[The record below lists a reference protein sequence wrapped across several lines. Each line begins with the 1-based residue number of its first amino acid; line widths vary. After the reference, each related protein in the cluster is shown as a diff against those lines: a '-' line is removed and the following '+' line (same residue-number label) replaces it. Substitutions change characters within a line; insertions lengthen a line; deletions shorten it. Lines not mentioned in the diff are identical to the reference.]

1 MSAAPAPYGA
11 TIMEHFRR
19 PRNQGPLPAADVVR
33 EGANP
38 LCGDRIRI
46 ELALEDGQVT
56 EARFT
61 ANACAISVAAAS
73 LLTERVRG
81 MSAADIRAIRDDEM
95 VAALGGEIPPA
106 RRACAVL
113 PLTTI
118 VAALAQLE
126 AGDEKR
132 ARRGTLD

>member
-1 MSAAPAPYGA
+1 MTGAPAPYGA
-11 TIMEHFRR
+11 TIMDHFRR
-19 PRNQGPLPAADVVR
+19 PRNQGPLPDADAAR

-46 ELALEDGQVT
+46 EIALRDGRVAD
-56 EARFT
+56 ARFT

-81 MSAADIRAIRDDEM
+81 MSAADIHAIDDEEM
-95 VAALGGEIPPA
+95 VRSLGDEIPAA

-113 PLTTI
+113 PLSTMRN
-118 VAALAQLE
+118 ALAILPGS
-126 AGDEKR
+126 ADR
-132 ARRGTLD
+132 

>member
-1 MSAAPAPYGA
+1 MEARRPPYGA

-19 PRNQGPLPAADVVR
+19 PRNQGPLAAPDATR

-38 LCGDRIRI
+38 LCGDRVRI
-46 ELALEDGQVT
+46 ELALRDGRVVD
-56 EARFT
+56 ARFI

-81 MSAADIRAIRDDEM
+81 MSTGDVGAITDDEM
-95 VAALGGEIPPA
+95 LESLGGEIPPA

-113 PLTTI
+113 PLTTL
-118 VAALAQLE
+118 VAALADL
-126 AGDEKR
+126 AAADGKR
-132 ARRGTLD
+132 AHRGTRG

>member
-1 MSAAPAPYGA
+1 MPTAPAPYGA

-19 PRNQGPLPAADVVR
+19 PRNQGPLPAADVTR

-46 ELALEDGQVT
+46 ELALREGRVI

-81 MSAADIRAIRDDEM
+81 MSAADVRVIRDEEM
-95 VAALGGEIPPA
+95 VAALGGGIPSA

-113 PLTTI
+113 PLATMRNALGVVAGTI
-118 VAALAQLE
+118 
-126 AGDEKR
+126 
-132 ARRGTLD
+132 

>member
-1 MSAAPAPYGA
+1 MPGAPAPYGA

-19 PRNQGPLPAADVVR
+19 PRNQGPLPGAEAAR

-46 ELALEDGQVT
+46 EIATRDGRVA

-81 MSAADIRAIRDDEM
+81 MPLAEIRAIGDEEIL
-95 VAALGGEIPPA
+95 AELGGEIPAA

-113 PLTTI
+113 PLVTLRSALGI
-118 VAALAQLE
+118 LDDAA
-126 AGDEKR
+126 GR
-132 ARRGTLD
+132 

>member
-1 MSAAPAPYGA
+1 MPGAPAPYGA

-19 PRNQGPLPAADVVR
+19 PRNHGPLPAADVTR

-46 ELALEDGQVT
+46 ELALEHDQVA

-81 MSAADIRAIRDDEM
+81 MSVAGVRAMRDEEM
-95 VAALGGEIPPA
+95 LAALRDEIPPA

-113 PLTTI
+113 PLATMR
-118 VAALAQLE
+118 AALGALDDG
-126 AGDEKR
+126 AL
-132 ARRGTLD
+132 GTLR

>member
-1 MSAAPAPYGA
+1 MPTAPAPYGA

-19 PRNQGPLPAADVVR
+19 PRNQGPLPTADVAR

-46 ELALEDGQVT
+46 ELAVRDGCVV

-81 MSAADIRAIRDDEM
+81 MSAADVRAIGDEEIL
-95 VAALGGEIPPA
+95 AALGGEIPPA
-106 RRACAVL
+106 RRPCAVL
-113 PLTTI
+113 PLATMRT
-118 VAALAQLE
+118 ALAVV
-126 AGDEKR
+126 A
-132 ARRGTLD
+132 GTLC

>member
-1 MSAAPAPYGA
+1 MSGAPAPYGA

-19 PRNQGPLPAADVVR
+19 PRNQGPLPAADVAR

-46 ELALEDGQVT
+46 ELAMRDGCVA

-81 MSAADIRAIRDDEM
+81 MSAAGVRAIDDEEM
-95 VAALGGEIPPA
+95 LLALGCEIPPA

-113 PLTTI
+113 PLTTML
-118 VAALAQLE
+118 AALAVVD
-126 AGDEKR
+126 AGAGKQ
-132 ARRGTLD
+132 AGRGTPD

>member
-1 MSAAPAPYGA
+1 MAGAPAPYGA

-19 PRNQGPLPAADVVR
+19 PRNQGPLPGADVAG

-38 LCGDRIRI
+38 LCGDRVRI
-46 ELALEDGQVT
+46 ELTIRNASIA

-81 MSAADIRAIRDDEM
+81 MSVADVIAIDDEEV
-95 VAALGGEIPPA
+95 VAALGSAIPDA

-113 PLTTI
+113 PLVTMR
-118 VAALAQLE
+118 AALRDL
-126 AGDEKR
+126 
-132 ARRGTLD
+132 ARVEHG

>member
-1 MSAAPAPYGA
+1 MGARPAPYGT

-19 PRNQGPLPAADVVR
+19 PRNEGRLDAPDAMR

-38 LCGDRIRI
+38 LCGDRVRI
-46 ELALEDGQVT
+46 ELALRDGRVA

-73 LLTERVRG
+73 LLTERARG
-81 MSAADIRAIRDDEM
+81 MPVAEVRAIRDDEIL
-95 VAALGGEIPPA
+95 AELGPEVPEA

-113 PLTTI
+113 PLTTMC
-118 VAALAQLE
+118 AALAS
-126 AGDEKR
+126 
-132 ARRGTLD
+132 LDQSASADPPSPSV

>member
-19 PRNQGPLPAADVVR
+19 PRNQGPLPAADVVH

-46 ELALEDGQVT
+46 EVAMRDGRVAD
-56 EARFT
+56 ARFT

-81 MSAADIRAIRDDEM
+81 MSAADVRAIRDEEI
-95 VAALGGEIPPA
+95 VAALGDQIPPA

-113 PLTTI
+113 PLATMRT
-118 VAALAQLE
+118 AL
-126 AGDEKR
+126 GV
-132 ARRGTLD
+132 LDDGGRE

>member
-1 MSAAPAPYGA
+1 MPGAPAPYGA

-19 PRNQGPLPAADVVR
+19 PRNQGPLPAADIVR

-46 ELALEDGQVT
+46 ELAVQEGQVT

-73 LLTERVRG
+73 LLTEQVRG
-81 MSAADIRAIRDDEM
+81 MSAADVRAIREEQVLAD
-95 VAALGGEIPPA
+95 LGSAIPAA
-106 RRACAVL
+106 RRACAML
-113 PLTTI
+113 PLTTM
-118 VAALAQLE
+118 VAALAAVRELPAE
-126 AGDEKR
+126 
-132 ARRGTLD
+132 RGISSG

>member
-1 MSAAPAPYGA
+1 MPAAPAPYGA

-46 ELALEDGQVT
+46 ELTVQEGQVT

-73 LLTERVRG
+73 LLTEQVRG
-81 MSAADIRAIRDDEM
+81 MSAADVRAIREEQVLAD
-95 VAALGGEIPPA
+95 LGSAIPAA
-106 RRACAVL
+106 RRACAML
-113 PLTTI
+113 PLTTM
-118 VAALAQLE
+118 VAALAAVRELPAE
-126 AGDEKR
+126 
-132 ARRGTLD
+132 RGISSG

>member
-1 MSAAPAPYGA
+1 MSAPPYGA

-19 PRNQGPLPAADVVR
+19 PRNQGPLPAADAAR

-38 LCGDRIRI
+38 LCGDRVRI
-46 ELALEDGQVT
+46 ELAVRDGRVA

-73 LLTERVRG
+73 VLTERVRG
-81 MSAADIRAIRDDEM
+81 LSTADVRAIAEEE
-95 VAALGGEIPPA
+95 VLAALGGDVPAA

-113 PLTTI
+113 PLTTLH
-118 VAALAQLE
+118 AALAAVAQ
-126 AGDEKR
+126 ASPP
-132 ARRGTLD
+132 

>member
-1 MSAAPAPYGA
+1 MAGAPAPYGA

-19 PRNQGPLPAADVVR
+19 PRNQGSLPGADVVR

-46 ELALEDGQVT
+46 ELVVRDGLIAD
-56 EARFT
+56 ARFS

-81 MSAADIRAIRDDEM
+81 LSAAAARAIGDDEA
-95 VAALGGEIPPA
+95 VASLGSAIPPA

-113 PLTTI
+113 PLTTMRE
-118 VAALAQLE
+118 ALAAVDQ
-126 AGDEKR
+126 R
-132 ARRGTLD
+132 

>member
-1 MSAAPAPYGA
+1 VSPSPYGA

-19 PRNQGPLPAADVVR
+19 PRNQGTLPAADASR

-38 LCGDRIRI
+38 LCGDRVRI
-46 ELALEDGQVT
+46 ELAVRDGHVAD
-56 EARFT
+56 ARFT

-81 MSAADIRAIRDDEM
+81 MAMTDVTAIQDDE
-95 VAALGGEIPPA
+95 VLDALGGEVPPT

-113 PLTTI
+113 PLTTMR
-118 VAALAQLE
+118 AALAVL
-126 AGDEKR
+126 AG
-132 ARRGTLD
+132 A

>member
-1 MSAAPAPYGA
+1 MSTAPAPYGA

-19 PRNQGPLPAADVVR
+19 PRNQGPLPDADVVR

-46 ELALEDGQVT
+46 ELALQGSRIR

-81 MSAADIRAIRDDEM
+81 MSAADARTIADDEV
-95 VAALGGEIPPA
+95 VAALEGKIPAA

-113 PLTTI
+113 PLATMRT
-118 VAALAQLE
+118 ALRALE
-126 AGDEKR
+126 DVSG
-132 ARRGTLD
+132 G